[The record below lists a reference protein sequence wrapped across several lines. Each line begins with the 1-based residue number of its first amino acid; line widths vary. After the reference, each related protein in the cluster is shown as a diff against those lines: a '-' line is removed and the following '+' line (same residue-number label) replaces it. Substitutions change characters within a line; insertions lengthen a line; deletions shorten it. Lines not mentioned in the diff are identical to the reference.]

1 MHCFRVLGTSFLILL
16 LVSEHCFAQGGD
28 ISFLFDDPLSNRD
41 AIVERVTEAEASYKK
56 RLVVEPLLLGVL
68 KSSGHSADAK
78 EFAGQQLFRICDEDT
93 VTELVSLL
101 YRRGTG
107 DIARRGL
114 EAIEHPDA
122 EEALLD
128 SLRRATGST
137 LAGVIESLGRRKVDE
152 AVRPLRGFVQSGN
165 TEVVRASLLALGEIG
180 GEDASELLGM
190 SRLTV
195 RRSLRDTAT
204 VAYLRSG
211 WTSLERGDS
220 VTALIV
226 FDALLLDVED
236 IEIRQEALR
245 GYVQTEGEYAIP
257 LIVDTLKNDVPAM
270 QTATIDEASRI
281 PEVEATEAL
290 VESFSDLT
298 SSIQVL
304 VIQILGGRADV
315 VGLPT
320 VIQSVNNRNS
330 DVRLEALRALAKF
343 NHPDSMPVLLKT
355 LATGNEQER
364 EIEDL
369 TLRALEGEHINGAL
383 VKSAMSADNAVR
395 LEAVK
400 MMPIRNAVQG
410 IPTLVRIAERDIKQ
424 IQFEALKALGVLGTQ
439 NELELMVRE
448 WSGSWSDEERT
459 EIGRGMI
466 AIAKRSP
473 EGSKRVQPLHTVLKG
488 TSSAE
493 VQLSI
498 IHALAEIGEDASVD
512 VLRSLL
518 RRGAA
523 SVQSEIIEV
532 LLDWPSAE
540 VLPELE
546 RLAKSSDDVAV
557 RNLAYAGFVAKLA
570 ETADHGSYS
579 TVRVYQRAVKLATTT
594 EKRRLLLPGALK
606 LTGSNAD
613 RVLNE
618 LAKDPEIA
626 EEIDAAG
633 R

>member
-1 MHCFRVLGTSFLILL
+1 MHCLEKYRRYVVLLL
-16 LVSEHCFAQGGD
+16 LVSGRCFAQGGD

-41 AIVERVTEAEASYKK
+41 AIIERVAEAEASYKK
-56 RLVVEPLLLGVL
+56 RLVVEPLLLDVL
-68 KSSGHSADAK
+68 NGSGHSSEAK

-93 VTELVSLL
+93 IDELVTLL

-114 EAIEHPDA
+114 EGIKHPAA

-128 SLRRATGST
+128 SLRKATGST
-137 LAGVIESLGRRKVDE
+137 LAGVIESLGRLQVDE

-165 TEVVRASLLALGEIG
+165 TEVVRASLIALGEIG
-180 GEDASELLGM
+180 GEDAAELLGM

-204 VAYLRSG
+204 SSYIRSG

-220 VTALIV
+220 EIALIV

-245 GYVQTEGEYAIP
+245 GYVKVEGEYAIP
-257 LIVDTLKNDVPAM
+257 LIVETLKNDVPAM
-270 QTATIDEASRI
+270 QTAAIDEASRI
-281 PEVEATEAL
+281 PDIEATEAL

-298 SSIQVL
+298 SPIQVL
-304 VIQILGGRADV
+304 VIQILGGRADS

-320 VIQSVNNRNS
+320 AIQSINNRNP
-330 DVRLEALRALAKF
+330 DVRLEALRSIAKF
-343 NHPDSMPVLLKT
+343 NHPDSIPVLLKT
-355 LATGNEQER
+355 LATGDEQER
-364 EIEDL
+364 EIADL
-369 TLRALEGEHINGAL
+369 TLRALEGERINGAL
-383 VKSAMSADNAVR
+383 VKSAMSADNAIR

-400 MMPIRNAVQG
+400 MMPVRNAVQG
-410 IPTLVRIAERDIKQ
+410 GPTLVRIAERDIKQ

-448 WSGSWSDEERT
+448 WSGSWSNEERA
-459 EIGRGMI
+459 EIGRGVI
-466 AIAKRSP
+466 AIARRSP
-473 EGSKRVQPLHTVLKG
+473 EGPKRVQPLHTALKG

-498 IHALAEIGEDASVD
+498 IRALAEIGEDASVD

-523 SVQSEIIEV
+523 SVQSEIIGI

-557 RNLAYAGFVAKLA
+557 RNEAYAGFVAKLA
-570 ETADHGSYS
+570 ETTDHESSS
-579 TVRVYQRAVKLATTT
+579 TVRMYQRAVKLATTT

-613 RVLNE
+613 RVLSE

-626 EEIDAAG
+626 DEIDAAG